1 MAFGD
6 SLQERLQS
14 NQFSGEEKK
23 KRIIRTVGLGAIEVV
38 VVGQMISFLPS
49 GSSSHSRLDLE
60 EDGYVPSD

>member
-6 SLQERLQS
+6 STGERLQS

-23 KRIIRTVGLGAIEVV
+23 RMIIVGLGAIEVV

-49 GSSSHSRLDLE
+49 GSSSHSQLDLE
-60 EDGYVPSD
+60 DDEYVPND